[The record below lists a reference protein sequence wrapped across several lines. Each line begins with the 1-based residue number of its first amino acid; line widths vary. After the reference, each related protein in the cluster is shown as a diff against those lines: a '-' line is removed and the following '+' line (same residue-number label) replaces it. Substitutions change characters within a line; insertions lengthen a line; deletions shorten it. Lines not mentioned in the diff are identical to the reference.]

1 MGKLMKFSLFAL
13 LVAGIA
19 LALVDP
25 TPADA
30 WNKEVI
36 SVRCG
41 FDNGPNVWEVRQCGS
56 SLAGICGNDEPC
68 DELEGNGD
76 GASANCAVCLKTLLD
91 RSFKLEHINLNAED
105 GEDQFL
111 MIGK

>member
-76 GASANCAVCLKTLLD
+76 GASANCAVCFKNFARSLLQTRTHQPECGGWRGSVSDD
-91 RSFKLEHINLNAED
+91 RE
-105 GEDQFL
+105 
-111 MIGK
+111 